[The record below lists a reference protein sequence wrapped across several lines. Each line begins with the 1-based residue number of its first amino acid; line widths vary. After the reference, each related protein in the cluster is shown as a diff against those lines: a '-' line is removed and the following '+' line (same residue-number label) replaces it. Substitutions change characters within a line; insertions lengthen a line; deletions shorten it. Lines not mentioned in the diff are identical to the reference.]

1 MAGIEIREYSGDF
14 EDLAELTRRVW
25 TAVYAGKMWFS
36 LPDAPTLRC
45 WAQGGRCIAAYHG
58 TKVVGS
64 IFSIPYSLRIQSS
77 VLCVPQITGFTV
89 DSDHRRVAVPLV
101 HRLNRFH
108 QERDIAFGI
117 GVLGSDRTSVSYRFW
132 TRYQKVFPQ
141 RFRFLFRS
149 GHWFKILA
157 PRAMTRAGVTAWERL
172 ASSTLGPLL
181 SATPR
186 HHDPQVR
193 PARSGDLDQCAE
205 MLNRASAGF
214 DWAIIWSAKQL
225 ANELEDPALEALVFE
240 RDGHLQGMVRY
251 RRLSTYGREPVHS
264 ALIDLWADDG
274 LTYWQRVKMLGHV
287 CNHLRV
293 RDVHIALALRSSMMP
308 ASAFAANLFLPS
320 PPVHVVA
327 PVIAR
332 PELVPPPPKT
342 WSLVL
347 T

>member
-1 MAGIEIREYSGDF
+1 MAGIEIREYCGDF
-14 EDLAELTRRVW
+14 EDLVELTRRVW

-36 LPDAPTLRC
+36 LPDAATLRC
-45 WAQGGRCIAAYHG
+45 WGQGGGCIAAYQG

-64 IFSIPYSLRIQSS
+64 IFSVSSSLRIRSS
-77 VLCVPQITGFTV
+77 VLSTPLITGFTV
-89 DSDHRRVAVPLV
+89 DPDHRRVAWPMVERV
-101 HRLNRFH
+101 RRLH

-117 GVLGSDRTSVSYRFW
+117 GVLGSDPTSVSYRFW
-132 TRYQKVFPQ
+132 TRYQKAFPQ

-157 PRAMTRAGVTAWERL
+157 PRVFGRAAISAWERL
-172 ASSTLGPLL
+172 ASSTLVPLF
-181 SATPR
+181 SVTPR
-186 HHDPQVR
+186 RHDPHVR
-193 PARSGDLDQCAE
+193 LCRAEDLERCAE

-214 DWAIIWSAKQL
+214 DWAVIWSAKQL
-225 ANELEDPALEALVFE
+225 ANELEDPTVEILVFE
-240 RDGHLQGMVRY
+240 RDGYVQGMVRY
-251 RRLSTYGREPVHS
+251 RRLSTYGRQPVHS

-274 LTYWQRVKMLGHV
+274 LTYSQRVGLLGHV
-287 CNHLRV
+287 CNHLRE
-293 RDVHIALALRSSMMP
+293 RDVHIALALRCSMMP
-308 ASAFAANLFLPS
+308 ASAFVANLFLPS

-327 PVIAR
+327 LVTW